1 MLNDFTAKTVVGYQA
16 WFKTS
21 ESKTGGW
28 DHWSAGAAPKAGYG
42 NQTFDVY
49 PDVSDFPEEILYPTD
64 YADLLSGKPALLYDG
79 TSEEAIDTQV
89 RWMQDYGIDGFAVSR
104 FFTGTSEAEIQTRT
118 KLDYMKEAAER
129 YGRIF
134 YMGYDL
140 SGIGGYGEAGIKRLE
155 ADFVLNVEKK
165 YVYSPNYAQ
174 AGGKP
179 VVSLWGFQGSQFNRY
194 PNTQNALS
202 LIQWF
207 QDRGYYVIG
216 GCPDNNWA
224 TDTSDYKTVYEAIDM
239 ISPWTVGRY
248 NNNNAVNYL
257 TKKYTQD
264 KAWIDAFNAQNP
276 ARVKSYLPT
285 IHPGFSW
292 ANWASGSPNAVPRS
306 AGKYLWDQAK
316 VTAEYGFTSSFIAM
330 FDELD
335 EGTAVVKMAED
346 SFSIPADQ
354 YFVTGAADGNW
365 VSSDFYLRLTAAV
378 GELLRGERTAAAEVP
393 IAYSEG
399 PVFWRNSFEKRAL
412 TYKNNSGSFVTGL
425 FRVDVG
431 VPNGAVLENTNVTVS
446 ASDAVER
453 AAVANTGTYS
463 FALSGSTVHHAPS
476 SLCYKIAN
484 TKITLQE
491 NTVLSYS
498 LYAENTLGEQVYVD
512 LIFDNGERLCDLQG
526 GVNTRQGVA
535 GDRVTVS
542 IPVSGALAGRTVTAV
557 AIAFEAET
565 QGDFSAYIDDICI
578 ALSSQIAGDT
588 DGDSTVNAQD
598 LVCLKKALIGAV
610 SKGNTDVNTDG
621 KTDILDLVALR
632 KKLAYT
638 GDEVA

>member
-28 DHWSAGAAPKAGYG
+28 DHWSAGVAPKAGYG

-89 RWMQDYGIDGFAVSR
+89 RWMRDYGIDGFAVSR

-248 NNNNAVNYL
+248 NNNNAVN
-257 TKKYTQD
+257 
-264 KAWIDAFNAQNP
+264 
-276 ARVKSYLPT
+276 
-285 IHPGFSW
+285 
-292 ANWASGSPNAVPRS
+292 
-306 AGKYLWDQAK
+306 
-316 VTAEYGFTSSFIAM
+316 
-330 FDELD
+330 
-335 EGTAVVKMAED
+335 
-346 SFSIPADQ
+346 
-354 YFVTGAADGNW
+354 
-365 VSSDFYLRLTAAV
+365 
-378 GELLRGERTAAAEVP
+378 
-393 IAYSEG
+393 
-399 PVFWRNSFEKRAL
+399 
-412 TYKNNSGSFVTGL
+412 
-425 FRVDVG
+425 
-431 VPNGAVLENTNVTVS
+431 
-446 ASDAVER
+446 
-453 AAVANTGTYS
+453 
-463 FALSGSTVHHAPS
+463 
-476 SLCYKIAN
+476 
-484 TKITLQE
+484 
-491 NTVLSYS
+491 
-498 LYAENTLGEQVYVD
+498 
-512 LIFDNGERLCDLQG
+512 
-526 GVNTRQGVA
+526 
-535 GDRVTVS
+535 
-542 IPVSGALAGRTVTAV
+542 
-557 AIAFEAET
+557 
-565 QGDFSAYIDDICI
+565 
-578 ALSSQIAGDT
+578 
-588 DGDSTVNAQD
+588 
-598 LVCLKKALIGAV
+598 
-610 SKGNTDVNTDG
+610 
-621 KTDILDLVALR
+621 
-632 KKLAYT
+632 
-638 GDEVA
+638 